1 MDDTKEAKMQITPET
16 PGRVTILNPFESPSD
31 YYTLQEQIVSSPSV
45 FKSTKSSSTPGKFR
59 WSIDQLALIN
69 PVEID
74 SEDVRRQ
81 AMYLSHARIDK
92 ETEDR
97 RQQAIEEFFTKRLI
111 VPSPWTE
118 HEGKQV
124 SQFNSTKSIDL
135 NNISPIG
142 RQLTLQPGKSNAA
155 CQTVLSLP
163 VDFNLEKILGEYFRP
178 DEFADQSQEN
188 LSSSSLRR
196 KLFLE
201 ENGSVSEC
209 LSPSLHS
216 PCSSGSALGV
226 LCSID
231 ISPVRCRSPLE
242 TSSSGQFSSSPIQ
255 GGARAYSLGS
265 ITSPTFPEG
274 SPAHNGSPTFSP
286 IAFHIRK
293 TPLSDQRKFTFR
305 SPDIP
310 SASNRMT
317 PPSTRSPYI
326 DGCSPIKNCSPMRLG
341 ACRGTAQYQTSV
353 IRIPIAVENRG
364 EDEEDKENASPAE
377 ARFAEMD
384 SRINLR
390 QPDGD
395 TFAHGTHLVVATV
408 SIAPDHSEACH
419 QRLSSFQDIEGS
431 KENNTVDMAD
441 AAEVSEENT
450 WIKETIG
457 NSNAPMTS
465 FMTGITFSIESSR
478 MCMSPLAESSA
489 IPCDNSS
496 IQVDSGYNTQTCGS
510 SIMDTAGAETNCREN
525 DVNTNVF
532 QNKSQLL
539 RTKECSVLNH
549 KDNQLLRAKS
559 PEKQS
564 CFQKAEAHSTVF
576 GQNATCNIAA
586 WKHKNENQV
595 QGFHKNAI

>member
-1 MDDTKEAKMQITPET
+1 MGDTKEAKMQITPET

-81 AMYLSHARIDK
+81 AMYLSRARIDK

-97 RQQAIEEFFTKRLI
+97 RQKAIEEFFTKRLI

-124 SQFNSTKSIDL
+124 SQFHSTKSIDL

-163 VDFNLEKILGEYFRP
+163 VDFNLEKILGEYFRT
-178 DEFADQSQEN
+178 DELADQSQEN

-216 PCSSGSALGV
+216 PCGSGSALGV

-265 ITSPTFPEG
+265 ITSPTLAEG

-293 TPLSDQRKFTFR
+293 TPLSDQRRLTFR

-310 SASNRMT
+310 SSSNRMT

-326 DGCSPIKNCSPMRLG
+326 DGCSPIKNCSPLRLG
-341 ACRGTAQYQTSV
+341 ACRGPAQYQTSV
-353 IRIPIAVENRG
+353 IRIPIAVENHR

-377 ARFAEMD
+377 ACFPEMD
-384 SRINLR
+384 NRINIC
-390 QPDGD
+390 QQDSD

-408 SIAPDHSEACH
+408 SITPDHSEACH
-419 QRLSSFQDIEGS
+419 QRLASFQDIEGL

-450 WIKETIG
+450 WIKETIS

-510 SIMDTAGAETNCREN
+510 SIMDTAGAETNCREH

-532 QNKSQLL
+532 PNKSQ
-539 RTKECSVLNH
+539 
-549 KDNQLLRAKS
+549 
-559 PEKQS
+559 
-564 CFQKAEAHSTVF
+564 
-576 GQNATCNIAA
+576 
-586 WKHKNENQV
+586 
-595 QGFHKNAI
+595 